1 MHRQVKVLD
10 IGFVLSVDALPG
22 FGRGA
27 AVCWFQNMFL
37 TYESERN
44 HKLIRSI
51 GPENEVL
58 HRTDVENLTAL

>member
-1 MHRQVKVLD
+1 MHGQVKVLG

-22 FGRGA
+22 FRRES
-27 AVCWFQNMFL
+27 AVCLLQNMFL

-44 HKLIRSI
+44 HKLIHSI